1 MNGLT
6 ICMFARYGTGDIGD
20 GKGPQPLG
28 MYDGPQ
34 PLGMFADLDLDNW
47 DGFWNRQGW
56 GVTELL

>member
-1 MNGLT
+1 
-6 ICMFARYGTGDIGD
+6 MFARYGSGDIGD